1 LTKESALSKR
11 ADDFFRDFP
20 ELRDLAQRKVFVG
33 VSAVSGSLGNKDAP
47 FKVSLSWEDEPGLL
61 GGESWVQGRLSLK
74 SGGSAAS
81 GHNNVKIIT

>member
-20 ELRDLAQRKVFVG
+20 ELRDLAQREVFVG

-47 FKVSLSWEDEPGLL
+47 FKVSLSWEDEPNFTRRRELGPGAGSRLKAEEVLL
-61 GGESWVQGRLSLK
+61 P
-74 SGGSAAS
+74 A
-81 GHNNVKIIT
+81 TTT